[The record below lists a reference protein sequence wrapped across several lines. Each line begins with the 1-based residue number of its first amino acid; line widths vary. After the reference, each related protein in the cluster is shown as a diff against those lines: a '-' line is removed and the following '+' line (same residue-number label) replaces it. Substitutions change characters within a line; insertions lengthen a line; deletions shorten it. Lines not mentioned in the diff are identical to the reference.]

1 MATYTRYGYKFID
14 EGDTMPGTARLYPIV
29 ATAHLLLHDGYVP
42 VVDDPS
48 TGTSGFEERDGQRV
62 YVRYTPPVTL
72 TAASADTDAA
82 DQLDGEL
89 ITLQLSDASSE
100 A

>member
-1 MATYTRYGYKFID
+1 MATYTLYGYKFID

-62 YVRYTPPVTL
+62 YVRYAPPARL
-72 TAASADTDAA
+72 AAVAADQT

-89 ITLQLSDASSE
+89 ITLQLSDAPSE